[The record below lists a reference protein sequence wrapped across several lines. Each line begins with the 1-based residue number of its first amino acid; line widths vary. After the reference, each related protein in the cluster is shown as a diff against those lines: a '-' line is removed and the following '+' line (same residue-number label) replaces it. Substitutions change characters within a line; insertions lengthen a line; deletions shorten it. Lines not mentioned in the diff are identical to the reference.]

1 MFHIVGTKDE
11 GEEEEEEE
19 EKGGNI
25 RRSGMVAIGFP
36 FLF

>member
-11 GEEEEEEE
+11 EEEEEEE